1 MIPLA
6 FLWRYFRTR
15 RLHFTDRQVL
25 ENWQAKRLHQFRQNV
40 LSKSPWFQRYLALP
54 FNQWP
59 LMDKAL
65 MMAHFDEMNTAGLK
79 RDELLACAM
88 RSEQSRDFKPCVG
101 KFSVGLSSGTS
112 GRRGLFVVSPH
123 EQQMWAAGVLAKV
136 LPDGLFA
143 KERVALFLRAD
154 NNLYQSVNNRWLSLD
169 FYDLL
174 APFQAQLKLLQQRAP
189 TIIVAPAQV
198 LRALALAVMAG
209 ELTLKVKKVIS
220 VAEVLEPQ
228 DRELLRSVFS
238 NVGEI
243 YQATEGFL
251 ASTCRCGTLHLNE
264 EFVHIE
270 PQWLDERRFVPI
282 VTDFTRTTQPVV
294 RYRLDDVLVASEQPC
309 PCGSAAMAIAR
320 IEGRQDDQLQLPTRT
335 GGIQTVFADAC
346 SRVLAMT
353 LPLTADYRLLQTGPA
368 QLTLIVDCKWEML
381 ALCREALNALFMR
394 QNIAVGQLIWSLES
408 QTVPVAFTAKRRRI
422 VRQWGRE

>member
-1 MIPLA
+1 MIPLTL
-6 FLWRYFRTR
+6 LWRYFRTR
-15 RLHFTDRQVL
+15 RLRFTDRQAL
-25 ENWQAKRLHQFRQNV
+25 ENWQAKRLHLFRQNV
-40 LSKSPWFQRYLALP
+40 LSQSPWFQRYLALP

-65 MMAHFDEMNTAGLK
+65 MMTHFDEMNTAGLK

-88 RSEQSRDFKPCVG
+88 RSEQSRDFKPCIG

-112 GRRGLFVVSPH
+112 GCRGFFVVSPH
-123 EQQMWAAGVLAKV
+123 EQQIWAAGVLAKV

-154 NNLYQSVNNRWLSLD
+154 NNLYQRVNNRWLSLD

-174 APFQAQLKLLQQRAP
+174 APFQAQLKRLQQQTP

-198 LRALALAVMAG
+198 LRALALAVIAG

-228 DRELLRSVFS
+228 DRELLRSVFN

-270 PQWLDERRFVPI
+270 PQWLD
-282 VTDFTRTTQPVV
+282 
-294 RYRLDDVLVASEQPC
+294 DVLVASEQPC
-309 PCGSAAMAIAR
+309 SCGSATMAIAR
-320 IEGRQDDQLQLPTRT
+320 IEGRQDDQLQLLTNS
-335 GGIQTVFADAC
+335 GDMQTIFADAC

-353 LPLTADYRLLQTGPA
+353 LPLT
-368 QLTLIVDCKWEML
+368 
-381 ALCREALNALFMR
+381 
-394 QNIAVGQLIWSLES
+394 
-408 QTVPVAFTAKRRRI
+408 
-422 VRQWGRE
+422 